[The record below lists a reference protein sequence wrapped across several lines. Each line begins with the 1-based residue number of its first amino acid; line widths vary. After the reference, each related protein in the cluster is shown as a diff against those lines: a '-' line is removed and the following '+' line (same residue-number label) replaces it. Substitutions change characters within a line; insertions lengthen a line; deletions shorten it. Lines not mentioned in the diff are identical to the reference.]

1 MSDKPFQDQ
10 GDASTVLAKTRD
22 GTLPVAEASEKLAVG
37 SGFGSFT
44 IETFIAEGGFGSV
57 YRARHATLG
66 TVALKVSHVPA
77 NKLQAAS
84 FALLQNELEALMQL
98 RHPSLVRALDH
109 GVAANHHYLALEL
122 VEGESLHDY
131 MARRGRIEVVEAI
144 ALMRRLA
151 EAIGYCHDRN
161 ICHLDITPNNIIVV
175 DAYVPNVKIVDFGVA
190 ALGENGLDMACR
202 PTVGTPLYMAPE
214 LHDTPPQIGGHC
226 DVYALGLIFYEL
238 LAGAFPF
245 RTSGSW
251 QQLLAKKREGDMRPI
266 TAHVPQIPEAVATT
280 VHGLLYAE
288 PLRRSFT
295 AAGLA
300 EHLKHLYFDILRRSN
315 AAHRDIGYVSDTTT
329 QQPLIGRDA
338 ELRVLHE
345 WAQQSRQQPGRAIVV
360 VGEAGIGKSRIL
372 AEITQRLQRDRAIGY
387 GRCRKHG
394 NVAAFAILRESIGQ
408 LAETILRTTHWDEPV
423 RESLRELLADPG
435 VAPLS
440 VLIPEL
446 EALSPSRTALPTEAR
461 DVEIGSAVISQAVKK
476 LLAAIGAH
484 LPIALVLEDLHWA
497 IAGTMEVFSTLV
509 SSLLP
514 PGVLVIGTARPD
526 AVLPSSPLLDRVVLQ
541 PLESDHV
548 AELLKA
554 LAGNMSRSVITELQ
568 RAIPLL
574 RMGNPLVD
582 TQVILHLKREGLLHR
597 DAQGQVVLAEQFD
610 RGYVPPTSVASVL
623 ERRLDHLTPSARH
636 ILGIASLIGRQ
647 FSIPDVV
654 QIATPEDDPATVDE
668 AIRLA
673 LELSLCSVEHD
684 RCTFVHDVI
693 RDHLETT
700 VAPERTAAFHARIAQ
715 VLSDRRAASATLAYH
730 LDRAGDLSAAATTY
744 FQAATEADRLH
755 DPVGATDH
763 LRRALALNYQMPPDS
778 DRDRALARTTYELT
792 RITGLLGKTHESLE
806 ELDRCRDALQS
817 PPQDAAVMLHSAY
830 ARVYYAQGDFA
841 RAVEHSERSL
851 AVIDPELSAYQ
862 CVPANMLGRAQC
874 ASGWFGPSIEVL
886 RRGCQLARE
895 TDNLVELAHSE
906 GLLGTSLA
914 FVGEFEQSATHIA
927 ESSRL
932 AEVLKDRTRRMG
944 VCLYQTLHAEAA
956 GRWEDG
962 IDTSVRLLALAEE
975 YSVAGLYLYFG
986 TLMAGRHHF
995 HIGELQRARHL
1006 LRNAINLSKVFGIR
1020 IASSWAHAYLGD
1032 VCFVEGKCEEAL
1044 RWYATGRELAREHK
1058 DGFGLPLSLIGMAHA
1073 FAYLDVEVAQVH
1085 ALAEEAFA
1093 GFDAARNVTALAVG
1107 VVRYLDALAAY
1118 PEESEARAATRARL
1132 HKLLVR
1138 LDVARCE
1145 FWPMASADSVSAV
1158 DSPAGY
1164 WQRRA
1169 AAEAAQAPVR
1179 RPTGDSLL
1187 ISLATV
1193 DGFIPAFATP

>member
-22 GTLPVAEASEKLAVG
+22 GTLPVAEPSEKFAAG
-37 SGFGSFT
+37 DGFGAFT
-44 IETFIAEGGFGSV
+44 IEKFIAEGGFGSV

-98 RHPSLVRALDH
+98 RHPSLVRVLDH
-109 GVAANHHYLALEL
+109 GVVANHHYLALEL
-122 VEGESLHDY
+122 VEGESLRDY

-151 EAIGYCHDRN
+151 EAIGYCHERN
-161 ICHLDITPNNIIVV
+161 ICHLDITPSNIIIV
-175 DAYVPNVKIVDFGVA
+175 DAYVPDVKIVDFGVA
-190 ALGENGLDMACR
+190 ALGENWLDMASR

-214 LHDTPPQIGGHC
+214 LHETPPQIGGHC

-245 RTSGSW
+245 RTNGSW
-251 QQLLAKKREGDMRPI
+251 QQFLAKKREGDLRPI
-266 TAHVPQIPEAVATT
+266 TAHVPMIPEAVATT

-288 PLRRSFT
+288 PIRRSFT

-300 EHLKHLYFDILRRSN
+300 EHLKHLYFDILRRTK
-315 AAHRDIGYVSDTTT
+315 ATQRDIVYVSETTA
-329 QQPLIGRDA
+329 QQPLVGRA
-338 ELRVLHE
+338 TELRMLHE
-345 WAQQSRQQPGRAIVV
+345 WAQQRHDVSTRPVMIL
-360 VGEAGIGKSRIL
+360 GEAGIGKSRIL
-372 AEITQRLQRDRAIGY
+372 AELTPRLQRDRLIGY

-394 NVAAFAILRESIGQ
+394 NVAAFALWRESIGQ
-408 LAETILRTTHWDEPV
+408 LAETILRTRHWDDPV
-423 RESLRELLADPG
+423 REALRELLADPSI
-435 VAPLS
+435 APLS
-440 VLIPEL
+440 VMIPEL
-446 EALSPSRTALPTEAR
+446 EALSPSRTSAPTESR
-461 DVEIGSAVISQAVKK
+461 DLDIGSALISQAVNR
-476 LLAAIGAH
+476 LLAAIGAQ

-497 IAGTMEVFSTLV
+497 TGGTMELFATLV
-509 SSLLP
+509 AAPMP
-514 PGVLVIGTARPD
+514 PGVLMIGTARPD
-526 AVLPSSPLLDRVVLQ
+526 IALPASSTLEQIVLQ
-541 PLESDHV
+541 PLESDHI
-548 AELLKA
+548 AELLRA
-554 LAGNMSRSVITELQ
+554 LAGNVSGSVIAELQ

-574 RMGNPLVD
+574 RLGNPLVD

-597 DAQGQVVLAEQFD
+597 DPQGQVVLTERFD

-647 FSIPDVV
+647 FSIPDLV
-654 QIATPEDDPATVDE
+654 QIATPEVDPAAVDE
-668 AIRLA
+668 AIQLA
-673 LELSLCSVEHD
+673 LELSLCSADHD
-684 RCTFVHDVI
+684 ACAFVHDVI

-700 VAPERTAAFHARIAQ
+700 VTPDRTAAFHARIAQ
-715 VLSDRRAASATLAYH
+715 TLGDRGAASATLAYH
-730 LDRAGDLSAAATTY
+730 LDRAGDLAAAAASYFAAATD
-744 FQAATEADRLH
+744 ADHAH

-763 LRRALALNYQMPPDS
+763 LRRALALNYQLPPS
-778 DRDRALARTTYELT
+778 KDRDRALARMTYELA
-792 RITGLLGKTHESLE
+792 RITGLLGKTQESLE

-817 PPQDAAVMLHSAY
+817 PPDDASVMLHSAY

-851 AVIDPELSAYQ
+851 AVTDPELSAYQ

-874 ASGWFGPSIEVL
+874 ASGWFGASIDVL

-895 TDNLVELAHSE
+895 TENLVELAHSE

-914 FVGEFEQSATHIA
+914 FVGEFEQSAKHIA
-927 ESSRL
+927 ESGRL
-932 AEVLKDRTRRMG
+932 AEILKDRTRRMG
-944 VCLYQTLHAEAA
+944 VCLYQTLYAEAA
-956 GRWEDG
+956 GLWEDG
-962 IDTSVRLLALAEE
+962 IDTSVRLLSLAEE

-1044 RWYATGRELAREHK
+1044 RWYATGRELARDHK

-1085 ALAEEAFA
+1085 ALADEAFA
-1093 GFDAARNVTALAVG
+1093 GFAAASNVTALAIG
-1107 VVRYLDALAAY
+1107 LVRYLDALTAY
-1118 PEESEARAATRARL
+1118 PDESEARAGVRSRLRRHLARL
-1132 HKLLVR
+1132 S
-1138 LDVARCE
+1138 VARCE
-1145 FWPMASADSVSAV
+1145 FWPLASADSVSAV